1 LISEV
6 ERKVLAA
13 VQRLPL
19 VPEPYGEVA
28 TRLGMTE
35 DEVID
40 ICNDLITRGAIRR
53 IAPSVSHR
61 KFGFSA
67 NPMCVLNVPEDRL
80 EEVGTLI
87 ASDRRVT
94 HAYARDG
101 WKYNVFFM
109 VHGKTREEGIEVA
122 EEIIQRTGIQEYQ
135 LFFSTREL
143 KKTSFELPTENEHLK
158 KDNHTTVDE
167 IPTENNHPTENE
179 LLKEED
185 HPTEDKHPAEGG
197 LIREDRA

>member
-1 LISEV
+1 MISEI
-6 ERKVLAA
+6 ERKVLAE

-19 VPEPYGEVA
+19 VPEPFAEVGA
-28 TRLGMTE
+28 RLGMTE
-35 DEVID
+35 DEVLT
-40 ICNDLITRGAIRR
+40 ICTDLVARGAIRR
-53 IAPSVSHR
+53 FAPSVSHR

-67 NPMCVLNVPEDRL
+67 NPMCVLNVPEERL

-109 VHGKTREEGIEVA
+109 VHGKTREEGISVA
-122 EEIIQRTGIQEYQ
+122 TEIIRRTGIEEYE

-143 KKTSFELPTENEHLK
+143 KKTSFELPRG
-158 KDNHTTVDE
+158 DE
-167 IPTENNHPTENE
+167 LPAEGELLMENE
-179 LLKEED
+179 LS
-185 HPTEDKHPAEGG
+185 TEGE
-197 LIREDRA
+197 I